1 MSHRLPRPLQSTI
14 FLFVAAALLALGT
27 GLPGVAQLPPDA
39 VDLALVKIPETLKA
53 EDLDPV
59 TLEPSAAGGETWVHA
74 GVTYRAAKG
83 GSKEAFLADPAK
95 FAAAAAKERWVQ
107 NFMLAMST
115 IWCPITDEVTPG
127 GRKQVEGLGHKWES
141 CCSFCDDEMR
151 EENFPDAL
159 KRLRERAEEAFELT
173 GGTYVEGAKSPVEG
187 AIREG

>member
-1 MSHRLPRPLQSTI
+1 MSRPVPPEGPTPHLVVLAGLACLLGLAMQS
-14 FLFVAAALLALGT
+14 L
-27 GLPGVAQLPPDA
+27 AQLPPDA
-39 VDLALVKIPETLKA
+39 VDLALVKIPETLKS

-59 TLEPSAAGGETWVHA
+59 TLEPSAAGGETWTYG
-74 GVTYRAAKG
+74 GVSYRAGKA
-83 GSKEAFLADPAK
+83 GSKESFLADPAK
-95 FAAAAAKERWVQ
+95 YAEAAAKERWVQ

-127 GRKQVEGLGHKWES
+127 GRKQVEGFGHRWES

-159 KRLRERAEEAFELT
+159 ARLRERGEEAFELS
-173 GGTYVEGAKSPVEG
+173 GGLYVEGAKSPVEG